1 MIKYKGGSFYIATLS
16 LLLFIATI
24 IFFSFVWQGS
34 VEYKD
39 IPILGKVFIFAGML
53 GGFAFW
59 FSMLADFFKNTDI
72 KNRVAWGFCLI
83 FFWWVASLLYFFMH
97 FLPRRKLLT
106 H

>member
-1 MIKYKGGSFYIATLS
+1 MIKYKGKSFYIATLG

-39 IPILGKVFIFAGML
+39 MPAQGRVLIFAGLL
-53 GGFAFW
+53 GGFTFW

-72 KNRVAWGFCLI
+72 KNRVIWGFSLI
-83 FFWWVASLLYFFMH
+83 FLWWVASLLYFFIY
-97 FLPRRKLLT
+97 FLPRRKVPA